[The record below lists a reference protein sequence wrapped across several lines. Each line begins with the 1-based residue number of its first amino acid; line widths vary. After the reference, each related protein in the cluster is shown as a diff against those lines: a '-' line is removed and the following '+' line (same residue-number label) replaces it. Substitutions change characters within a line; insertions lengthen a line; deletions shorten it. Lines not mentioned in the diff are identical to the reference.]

1 MEYALAV
8 LVAVALAAIAV
19 AAGSRREVRELRHE
33 RDDAL
38 ALARAALDRPPSS
51 LESAVEQLVTE
62 RHAAVRRTAFIQG
75 AVEQSTAGVLVLGED
90 LEVLFATASV
100 QRLLEGSH
108 GETAAVAKIRRLAEG
123 VLESGASIDTRIEF
137 YGIQRRS
144 LRVRIDPL
152 PAGVGSGVGVRI
164 DDVTEQERVEAM
176 RRDFVANVSHE
187 LKTPVGA
194 LSVLAEALVD
204 AGDEATRERL
214 AIRLRLEATRL
225 AAIVGDILDLS
236 LVESEDASNAP
247 VDLSDVI
254 GEASRRAA
262 VVAEDAGI
270 EVVVEAPDPVV
281 VVQADRRQLV
291 SAVSNLLD
299 NAIKY
304 SAFRADGGA
313 GATVWVRARREGGD
327 AVLEVED
334 RGIGIPEDHQ
344 DRIFERFYRVDR
356 ARSRLSGGTGLGLAI
371 VRHVALNHGGT
382 VELDSTPGLGSI
394 FRLRLP
400 TTQE

>member
-1 MEYALAV
+1 
-8 LVAVALAAIAV
+8 
-19 AAGSRREVRELRHE
+19 
-33 RDDAL
+33 
-38 ALARAALDRPPSS
+38 
-51 LESAVEQLVTE
+51 
-62 RHAAVRRTAFIQG
+62 
-75 AVEQSTAGVLVLGED
+75 
-90 LEVLFATASV
+90 
-100 QRLLEGSH
+100 
-108 GETAAVAKIRRLAEG
+108 
-123 VLESGASIDTRIEF
+123 
-137 YGIQRRS
+137 
-144 LRVRIDPL
+144 
-152 PAGVGSGVGVRI
+152 VRI

-214 AIRLRLEATRL
+214 AVRLRLEATRL
-225 AAIVGDILDLS
+225 AAIVDDILDLS
-236 LVESEDASNAP
+236 LVESEDAVNAP
-247 VDLSDVI
+247 VDLADVI
-254 GEASRRAA
+254 AAASERAA

-270 EVVVEAPDPVV
+270 EVVVEAPDPPVV
-281 VVQADRRQLV
+281 VRADRRQLV

-304 SAFRADGGA
+304 SAFRADGGG
-313 GATVWVRARREGGD
+313 GATVWVRGRRDGGD

-400 TTQE
+400 TTEE